1 MIVFD
6 LKCSGGHVFE
16 AWFGSS
22 DDYAD
27 QQARGLVSCPVCGAA
42 DVGKAVMAPRV
53 AGTGESGTPREAKAM
68 LRALAAAQ
76 AAYLSQSENVGSDFA
91 RRARAIH
98 DGEETARSIYGTASA
113 PEVRS
118 LIEDGVP
125 VAPLPLPVRET
136 GTDN

>member
-6 LKCSGGHVFE
+6 LKCAAGHVFE

-22 DDYAD
+22 DDYAS
-27 QQARGLVSCPVCGAA
+27 QQERGLVTCPICGVGE
-42 DVGKAVMAPRV
+42 VGKAVMAPRV
-53 AGTGESGTPREAKAM
+53 SGTGDGDDSRRKLA

-76 AAYLSQSENVGSDFA
+76 AAYLSQSENVGGDFA
-91 RRARAIH
+91 RRARAMH
-98 DGEETARSIYGTASA
+98 EGDETTKPIYGTASL
-113 PEVRS
+113 PEVKG

-125 VAPLPLPVRET
+125 VAPLPLPARAP